1 VASGGEWSCSLYE
14 GTINNIAV
22 GSDYYM
28 IVEAQDSD
36 GYLTW
41 IGEVTNFNAS
51 AGIVT
56 NAGTVTMR
64 TVSEVGSIAVT
75 PASPSV
81 SLGSSQQ
88 FTATLTFDDNGSI
101 NVNPIASWTSSNE
114 GAVTINAAGLATSLA
129 VDSSTITATFAGLSN
144 STTIKVSD

>member
-1 VASGGEWSCSLYE
+1 
-14 GTINNIAV
+14 
-22 GSDYYM
+22 M